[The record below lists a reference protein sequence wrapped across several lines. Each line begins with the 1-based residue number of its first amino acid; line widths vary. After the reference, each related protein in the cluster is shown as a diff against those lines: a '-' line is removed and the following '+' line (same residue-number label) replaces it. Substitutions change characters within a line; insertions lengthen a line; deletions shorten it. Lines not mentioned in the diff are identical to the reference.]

1 MADVLRR
8 RGIYKTT
15 HWIHPLSQAL
25 GIAYRQTSLETLS
38 AKAGV
43 AYSYTVDFAGTSI
56 KRRYPRVVE
65 GRIQG
70 TTPHLSSKDKADGQ
84 KVVTV
89 GFHARN
95 GTRYLSIHAHGDGTW
110 KEFLSR
116 AGKAVLRKERDGSQ
130 RRAMQGRL
138 SRSSC

>member
-1 MADVLRR
+1 MSLPISTTIIQTTLL
-8 RGIYKTT
+8 GIYYLQCTD
-15 HWIHPLSQAL
+15 I
-25 GIAYRQTSLETLS
+25 YFR
-38 AKAGV
+38 
-43 AYSYTVDFAGTSI
+43 
-56 KRRYPRVVE
+56 
-65 GRIQG
+65 G
-70 TTPHLSSKDKADGQ
+70 TTPHLSSKYKADGQ

-138 SRSSC
+138 SRSTC